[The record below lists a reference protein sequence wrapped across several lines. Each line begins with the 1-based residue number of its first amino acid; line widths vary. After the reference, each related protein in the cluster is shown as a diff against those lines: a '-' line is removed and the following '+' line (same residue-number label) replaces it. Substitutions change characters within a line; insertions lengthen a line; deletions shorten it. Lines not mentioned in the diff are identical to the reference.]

1 MSYTTVPVANPLG
14 FFTQPSGPLV
24 PSSPYFLLK
33 LLNLPSQRI
42 LCITFILCPCIFSL
56 LPSPPTPKFSTSARC
71 LENCTHPLR
80 CSSTAPSSQLSWSP
94 EGASQRA
101 CGNSFLTA
109 TPILTV
115 PSGCCLGYP
124 GTRGKQNG
132 QHRFQLVY
140 TLGFHLRLF
149 LKDGQSSIKRRKV
162 WIWLSSSKLPWCPY
176 TKLPFPSRCSKHL
189 LKSALETV
197 PGAVWWS
204 FCLLCTSISHLKKA
218 DNLVPASSLW
228 VHLLLTTQS
237 FIYLT
242 DLYGHLLC
250 ARHCVQCRRYKAKM
264 ENSFLLEAHSLEGYK
279 TVIAAF
285 FYIVL

>member
-1 MSYTTVPVANPLG
+1 MVPETGKARMMALCLTPLSLWPTHWGFSPNPLARWSHRLHTFSWNCSTCPPKG
-14 FFTQPSGPLV
+14 SFVSPLSCFLV
-24 PSSPYFLLK
+24 YFL
-33 LLNLPSQRI
+33 
-42 LCITFILCPCIFSL
+42 FCPH
-56 LPSPPTPKFSTSARC
+56 PPPPKFSTSARC

-140 TLGFHLRLF
+140 TLGFHLQLF

-162 WIWLSSSKLPWCPY
+162 WIWLSFSKLPWRPY

-189 LKSALETV
+189 LKSALESV

-204 FCLLCTSISHLKKA
+204 FCLLCTFISHLKKA

-228 VHLLLTTQS
+228 VHLPLTTQS

-242 DLYGHLLC
+242 DLYWAPTMCKALC
-250 ARHCVQCRRYKAKM
+250 LMQKIQSK
-264 ENSFLLEAHSLEGYK
+264 NGK
-279 TVIAAF
+279 
-285 FYIVL
+285 